1 LKFFS
6 TFIISFLPF
15 IFFPVEKVSNY
26 PSSLQTEQI
35 SYYHLGDKTVPVKT
49 IRFGDREGN
58 IFINLHDDET
68 TSVEAGLAVLQE
80 QGGLLIKIEND
91 NQRLISFIL
100 KGKNYQFGPNR
111 MFTKTGIEKSLKK
124 YGPCSMQAVA
134 AIAAFA
140 DSVLAKIPQD
150 KLVIALHNNN
160 EEGALSIKSY
170 QPGGSMEKE
179 VEKVFA
185 NPLLDPDD
193 FFFTTDVSLYK
204 KIAALN
210 YNVALQNNRQ
220 ATDDGSLSVVLG
232 WQKKPYVNIEAEHG
246 HILEQVKMIRTLFP
260 ITPILF

>member
-1 LKFFS
+1 LH
-6 TFIISFLPF
+6 
-15 IFFPVEKVSNY
+15 
-26 PSSLQTEQI
+26 TEQI

-49 IRFGDREGN
+49 ICFGDLKDN
-58 IFINLHDDET
+58 VFINLHDDET
-68 TSVEAGLAVLQE
+68 TSVEAGLAVLKE

-100 KGKNYQFGPNR
+100 EGKNYQFDPNR

-124 YGPCSMQAVA
+124 YGSCSKQAVA

-160 EEGALSIKSY
+160 EESTLSIKSY

-179 VEKVFA
+179 AEKVFV

-193 FFFTTDVSLYK
+193 FFFTTDSSLYK
-204 KIAALN
+204 KIEALN
-210 YNVALQNNRQ
+210 YNIALQNNRQ
-220 ATDDGSLSVVLG
+220 ATDDGSLSVVFG
-232 WQKKPYVNIEAEHG
+232 SQNKSYINIEAEHG
-246 HILEQVKMIRTLFP
+246 HVSEQAKMIRTLFQ
-260 ITPILF
+260 